1 MKDTAYPVRKAYF
14 TLLSGLGYTV
24 FDSKAPDTAIKPY
37 IILGSQTANSE
48 NTKTSFD
55 NRVTI
60 NIDIVTSYIDG
71 FGGRKDLDLIV
82 DNVLQAAIPQAG
94 QSGVTVTGFN
104 IVSTKKLTDYS
115 FEPLVQI
122 AQTIYR
128 KVIIIEHLLEQ
139 V

>member
-1 MKDTAYPVRKAYF
+1 MKDTAYPVRKAYY
-14 TLLSGLGYTV
+14 TLLNGLGYTV
-24 FDSKAPDTAIKPY
+24 FDSKAPDTANKPY
-37 IILGSQTANSE
+37 IILGSQTSNSE

-60 NIDIVTSYIDG
+60 NIDIVMAYIDG

-82 DNVLQAAIPQAG
+82 DNILDAAIPQAG
-94 QSGVTVTGFN
+94 QSGLTITSFN

-115 FEPLVQI
+115 FEPLIQT

>member
-1 MKDTAYPVRKAYF
+1 MKDTAYPVRKAYY

-24 FDSKAPDTAIKPY
+24 FDSKAPDAASKPY
-37 IILGSQTANSE
+37 VILGSQTSNSE

-60 NIDIVTSYIDG
+60 NIDIVTAYIDG

-82 DNVLQAAIPQAG
+82 DVILQAAIPQAG
-94 QSGVTVTGFN
+94 QSGVSVTGFN
-104 IVSTKKLTDYS
+104 IVSTKKLTDYT
-115 FEPLVQI
+115 FEPQVQI

-139 V
+139 S